1 MTMSEIETARLRLRK
16 VTPNDLTRL
25 FAIRS
30 DPEVMKFIGSGR
42 PNSLEEVRTTLNRYL
57 AHWEQHGFGRWSVD
71 YKETDELIGWCGLCY
86 LEDTGEVEIGYG
98 IAKAYWGK
106 GLASE
111 AATASINY
119 GFEELG
125 LDRIVAVAWPD
136 NASSRRIMDKLGMKY
151 VKVTRHHDADVVY
164 YAIKRDQ
171 YWMAQKGEQ

>member
-1 MTMSEIETARLRLRK
+1 MSEIETARLRMRK
-16 VTPNDLTRL
+16 FTPNDLNRL

-30 DPEVMKFIGSGR
+30 DPDVMNYIGSGR
-42 PNSLEEVRTTLNRYL
+42 PNSLEEVRATLNRFL
-57 AHWEQHGFGRWSVD
+57 AHWDQHGFGRWGME
-71 YKETDELIGWCGLCY
+71 YQETSELIGWCGLSY

-111 AATASINY
+111 AASASIKF

-151 VKVTRHHDADVVY
+151 VKVTSNYGPEMVY
-164 YAIKRDQ
+164 YAISRDEYRTALQ
-171 YWMAQKGEQ
+171 IEQ